1 MFCYN
6 RKLWEKSQIAIMKK
20 DLNPLEKSQIKQS
33 DTAIGPTIR
42 SSGSQL
48 SQRLGTALENAL
60 PGKEFWDICCD
71 HGILGIH
78 ALKSQKFSE
87 VNFVDQ
93 VPQIM
98 DQLEEKIRK
107 HVKKSATNDQ
117 QQMIGFNFYTCP
129 AELLRTSLKG
139 NICILGVGAEKIN
152 FILQEWLKLDL
163 LHADRL
169 ILGPHKDIEWFCEE
183 VIPRFP
189 GYHLV
194 KKIDILEKNRTRT
207 ILVLDKLL

>member
-20 DLNPLEKSQIKQS
+20 DMSSLEKSPIK
-33 DTAIGPTIR
+33 AAN
-42 SSGSQL
+42 SQL
-48 SQRLGTALENAL
+48 SQRLSTALENAL

-78 ALKSQKFSE
+78 ALRSQNFLE

-93 VPQIM
+93 VPEIM
-98 DQLEEKIRK
+98 RRLEEKIRK
-107 HVKKSATNDQ
+107 YIKKSDFPV
-117 QQMIGFNFYTCP
+117 GKLNFYTCP
-129 AELLRTSLKG
+129 AEVLQAPLKG

-152 FILQEWLKLDL
+152 FILQEWARLNL

-169 ILGPHKDIEWFCEE
+169 ILGPHKDTEWFCEK
-183 VIPRFP
+183 VIPHFQR
-189 GYHLV
+189 YHLV
-194 KKIDILEKNRTRT
+194 KKIDLLEKNRTRT